1 MIVAFVLAPHP
12 SIFRILV
19 NYHLQVLESPF
30 SFGVHLLALYSLTFG
45 IFASLIVCISRDP
58 GTVSNKE
65 NGRDDLRDANGDLDL
80 TEALMAPEA
89 DSSYPLPGSFC
100 FKCQA
105 SKPERAHHCSTC
117 GRCVLKMGKSFALLD
132 LSALL
137 TMD

>member
-1 MIVAFVLAPHP
+1 MIVAFALAPHP
-12 SIFRILV
+12 SILRILV

-58 GTVSNKE
+58 GAVSNSE

-80 TEALMAPEA
+80 TEAFMAPEA
-89 DSSYPLPGSFC
+89 DSDYPLPGTFC

-105 SKPERAHHCSTC
+105 ARPERAHHCSTC
-117 GRCVLKMGKSFALLD
+117 GRCILKMGGLLALPDPTKVLC
-132 LSALL
+132 
-137 TMD
+137 